1 MKPLINSSRW
11 IRSCPP
17 NPGKKPPVVRL
28 PPKSNLEL
36 TLTRG
41 AQLAIIFLALLAAIF
56 VLQAGSFLLAPFA
69 LAIVVG
75 LMMGPIANKLESW
88 RLPPTVSA
96 AVSVVLFI
104 FIIMIVG
111 AAVVAPL
118 ASWSERIPQLW
129 GELQLKLSS
138 LREPLEMIRGL
149 QEELQSVTGSSEA
162 MTVNVDEETAVESVA
177 VLAPTLLAQLLIFL
191 ASLYFFVATR
201 HQTRTAILKL
211 FVDRRLRWRAAHI
224 FREVEE
230 LVSGYLLAI
239 TLINIGLALSVGL
252 ALLMIGVP
260 SAMLWGALAGILN
273 FVIYIGPAIM
283 AVILFGVG
291 LMSFETFAGAF
302 LPPLVYLT
310 VNAIEAQFVTP
321 TVIGKQMTL
330 NPFIV
335 FLAVAFWLWLWG
347 PVGGFIAIPALLIVI
362 AIARNL
368 VPGINWNAPPSID
381 R

>member
-1 MKPLINSSRW
+1 MPAQSR
-11 IRSCPP
+11 
-17 NPGKKPPVVRL
+17 KKPPVVRL

-36 TLTRG
+36 VLTRG
-41 AQLAIIFLALLAAIF
+41 AQIAIIFIALLAVIF
-56 VLQAGSFLLAPFA
+56 ILQAGRFLLAPFA

-75 LMMGPIANKLESW
+75 LMMGPVANKLESW

-96 AVSVVLFI
+96 AISVLLFI
-104 FIIMIVG
+104 FIIIVVG

-138 LREPLEMIRGL
+138 LREPLETVRNL
-149 QEELQSVTGSSEA
+149 QKELQSVTGASEG

-201 HQTRTAILKL
+201 HQTRAAILTI
-211 FVDRRLRWRAAHI
+211 FIDRRLRWRAAHI
-224 FREVEE
+224 FREVED

-239 TLINIGLALSVGL
+239 TLINIGLAIAVGL
-252 ALLMIGVP
+252 GLLMIGVP
-260 SAMLWGALAGILN
+260 SALLWGALAGILN

-291 LMSFETFAGAF
+291 LMSFDTFAGAF

-310 VNAIEAQFVTP
+310 INAIEAQFVTP
-321 TVIGKQMTL
+321 TVIGRQMTM
-330 NPFIV
+330 NPFLV

-347 PVGGFIAIPALLIVI
+347 PVGGFIAIPALLIFI

-368 VPGINWNAPPSID
+368 MPGINWGLPPESE

>member
-1 MKPLINSSRW
+1 MPTQPR
-11 IRSCPP
+11 
-17 NPGKKPPVVRL
+17 KKPPVVRL

>member
-1 MKPLINSSRW
+1 MPRQP
-11 IRSCPP
+11 R
-17 NPGKKPPVVRL
+17 KKPPVVRL

-41 AQLAIIFLALLAAIF
+41 AQLAIIFMALLAVIF
-56 VLQAGSFLLAPFA
+56 ILQAGRFLLAPFTMA
-69 LAIVVG
+69 VVVG
-75 LMMGPIANKLESW
+75 LMMGPVANKLESW

-104 FIIMIVG
+104 FIIIGVG
-111 AAVVAPL
+111 TAVVAPL
-118 ASWSERIPQLW
+118 ASWSERVPQLW

-138 LREPLEMIRGL
+138 LREPLETVRSL
-149 QEELQSVTGSSEA
+149 QEELQSVTGNSEQ
-162 MTVNVDEETAVESVA
+162 MTVNVDEESAVESVA

-201 HQTRTAILKL
+201 HQTRSTILK
-211 FVDRRLRWRAAHI
+211 FFIDRRLRWRAAHI
-224 FREVEE
+224 FREVED
-230 LVSGYLLAI
+230 LVSGYLLSI
-239 TLINIGLALSVGL
+239 TLINIGLALTVGL
-252 ALLMIGVP
+252 ALLLIGVP

-291 LMSFETFAGAF
+291 LTSFETFAGAF

-310 VNAIEAQFVTP
+310 INAMEAQFVTP

-347 PVGGFIAIPALLIVI
+347 PVGGFIAIPALLIVF
-362 AIARNL
+362 AIGRNL
-368 VPGINWNAPPSID
+368 IPGINWGMPPEAD